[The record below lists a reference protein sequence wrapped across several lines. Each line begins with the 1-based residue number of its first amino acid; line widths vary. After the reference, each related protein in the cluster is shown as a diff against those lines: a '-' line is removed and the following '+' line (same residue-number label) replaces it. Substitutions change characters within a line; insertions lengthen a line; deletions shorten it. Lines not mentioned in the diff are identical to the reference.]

1 MCIRDSYSFGANS
14 LNGYYPSGGL
24 VFDSSG
30 NLYGLANNGGAYDA
44 GVVFEL
50 SPPMG
55 GSWSYN
61 VLYNFGATAEGRY
74 PSGTLI
80 FDAHGNLYGVTGG
93 GGTDNFGT
101 VFEVTP

>member
-1 MCIRDSYSFGANS
+1 
-14 LNGYYPSGGL
+14 
-24 VFDSSG
+24 
-30 NLYGLANNGGAYDA
+30 
-44 GVVFEL
+44 
-50 SPPMG
+50 MG